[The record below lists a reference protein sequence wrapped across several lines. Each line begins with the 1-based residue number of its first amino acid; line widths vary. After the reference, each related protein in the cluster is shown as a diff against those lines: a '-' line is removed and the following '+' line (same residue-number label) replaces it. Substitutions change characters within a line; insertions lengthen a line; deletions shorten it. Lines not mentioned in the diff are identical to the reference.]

1 MLLHLV
7 FFQPLAQAVDDFGSA
22 LVFAYDVIKNGAHLG
37 QIGMA
42 IRQEPLRS
50 LRVAENRAERQVKLV
65 RDRARKFAQRGNA
78 REMRQLVA
86 MTRSLLFCLLALGD
100 VEGGTA
106 HPNRLTVAIEFDVTA
121 PGDPAQLPIG

>member
-1 MLLHLV
+1 MLVYLV
-7 FFQPLAQAVDDFGSA
+7 FFQPLAQAADDFGSA

-50 LRVAENRAERQVKLV
+50 LRVAENRTERQVKLV

-78 REMRQLVA
+78 REMRHLVA
-86 MTRSLLFCLLALGD
+86 MTRCLQFCPLPLAD
-100 VEGGTA
+100 
-106 HPNRLTVAIEFDVTA
+106 IYD
-121 PGDPAQLPIG
+121 